1 MTPTTTTAC
10 IACRLPPKDPNAPS
24 GNLVRDDNISANY
37 AYVFLRISVQR
48 IGFVYSQPAQ
58 THLTTSCQ
66 DRRKSSLPRQELVG
80 PDPAHNI
87 LPRQEEMLSAK
98 TAASGP
104 KPSSQ
109 YPAKTGGSAPV
120 LPAKTGGNALC
131 QVRS

>member
-66 DRRKSSLPRQELVG
+66 DRRKSS
-80 PDPAHNI
+80 
-87 LPRQEEMLSAK
+87 K
-98 TAASGP
+98 TGASGP
-104 KPSSQ
+104 RPSSQ
-109 YPAKTGGSAPV
+109 YPAKTR
-120 LPAKTGGNALC
+120 GNALC
-131 QVRS
+131 QDSS